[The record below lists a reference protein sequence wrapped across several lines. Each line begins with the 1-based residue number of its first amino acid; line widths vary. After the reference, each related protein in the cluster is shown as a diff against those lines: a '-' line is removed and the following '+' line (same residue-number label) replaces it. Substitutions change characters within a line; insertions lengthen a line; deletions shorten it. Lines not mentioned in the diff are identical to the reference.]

1 MTSCLKTRLGLLAI
15 LFPLLAAGT
24 MPAGEQQ
31 SPPGKPA
38 EVEANQRF
46 FESNIRPLLAA
57 NCVKCHGAKKQRGG
71 LRLDS
76 RDGLLRG
83 GESGPAIHPGDDENS
98 LILQAVRHQA
108 FQMPPDGKLSDQEIA
123 QLAAWVRQGA
133 IWPEATPRIT
143 GIVDRRER
151 EFTQED
157 RQYWAFRATNTP
169 PVPLPVAQDWVQGPI
184 DAFVARNLH
193 AQQLG
198 PAISAAPAVLL
209 RRVYFDLIGL
219 PPTAAEVAEFVAD
232 PAGDALDR
240 TVDRLLASPRY
251 GEKAARHWLDL
262 VRYADSDGFKQDD
275 YRPHAWRYRDY
286 VVDAFNVDKTYRSFV
301 QEQIA
306 GDELATHDPAALIA
320 TGYLRHWIYE
330 YNQRDVRSQWAHILN
345 DITDVT
351 ADVFLGLGM
360 SCARCHDHKYDPIL
374 QRDYFRL
381 QAFFAAF
388 QPRDQLLLSD
398 PAERADYQQRLAE
411 WEAKTHEVRER
422 MAAIERPHRGKVTA
436 QAIEKFPKDI
446 RPMLFKM
453 ESERTPF
460 ERQIAD
466 LAGRQIT
473 MEQVNL
479 KMESK
484 LTDDEKQEWL
494 TLSKRLAE
502 YAQDRPAAPPTA
514 FAAAD
519 VGTSAP
525 EIAIPG
531 RPELPIAPGFPS
543 LLDPSDAVI
552 EPLPELP
559 STGRRLAL
567 ARWITSDD
575 NPLASRV
582 AVNRLWQVLF
592 GRGIVATPSDFG
604 RLGTPPTDPEL
615 LDWLARR
622 FQGAEWRFKPLY
634 RMLLASATYRQS
646 SQSHAT
652 EQGLRVDP
660 ENRWLWRMPV
670 RRLQAEQLRDSLLQI
685 SGELD
690 LSASGPGVDA
700 ERPRRSIY
708 VKILRNRRD
717 PLIDLFDGVDNF
729 TSTSQR
735 NVTTTPMQALLLM
748 NGPFVLARAGELAR
762 QLSADPDNDQ
772 VIQQLFERILSRPPL
787 DSERTEFARILATS
801 PGRGEAIEDFCHV
814 LMNSSEFIYVE

>member
-1 MTSCLKTRLGLLAI
+1 LTTRLGLLAI
-15 LFPLLAAGT
+15 LFPLWTASAIFAWEL
-24 MPAGEQQ
+24 P
-31 SPPGKPA
+31 PLPGKSA
-38 EVEANQRF
+38 EVEANPRF
-46 FESNIRPLLAA
+46 FESKIRPVLAA

-71 LRLDS
+71 LRIDS
-76 RDGLLRG
+76 REGLLRG
-83 GESGPAIHPGDDENS
+83 GESGPALDPGDDENS
-98 LILQAVRHQA
+98 LLMQAVRHQSL
-108 FQMPPDGKLSDQEIA
+108 QMPPDGKLSDDEIA
-123 QLAAWVRQGA
+123 DLAAWIRRGA
-133 IWPEATPRIT
+133 DWPAETPRIT

-151 EFTQED
+151 EFTEED
-157 RQYWAFRATNTP
+157 RQYWAFRAPTAP
-169 PVPLPVAQDWVQGPI
+169 AVPLPVPQEWVHGPI
-184 DAFVARNLH
+184 DAFVLRNLT

-198 PAISAAPAVLL
+198 PSPRAAPAMLL
-209 RRVYFDLIGL
+209 RRVYFDLVGL
-219 PPTAAEVAEFVAD
+219 PPTASEVAEFVAA
-232 PAGDALDR
+232 PEADALDR
-240 TVDRLLASPRY
+240 TIDRLLASPRY
-251 GEKAARHWLDL
+251 GEKAARIWLDL

-286 VVDAFNVDKTYRSFV
+286 AIEAFNSDKSYRTFV

-306 GDELATHDPAALIA
+306 GDELAPQDPAAIVA

-330 YNQRDVRSQWAHILN
+330 YNQRDVRSQWTHILN

-351 ADVFLGLGM
+351 ADVFLGLGI

-388 QPRDQLLLSD
+388 QPRDRLLISD
-398 PAERADYQQRLAE
+398 QAEQADYGRRLSE
-411 WEAKTHEVRER
+411 WEAKTSEIRER
-422 MAAIERPHRGKVTA
+422 MAEIERPHRGKVTA
-436 QAIEKFPKDI
+436 QSIDKFPKDI
-446 RPMLFKM
+446 RPMLWKV

-473 MEQVNL
+473 LEQVNL

-484 LTDDEKQEWL
+484 LSDDEKQEWL

-502 YAQDRPAAPPTA
+502 YAQDRPAPPATA
-514 FAAAD
+514 FAASD
-519 VGTSAP
+519 VGAAAP
-525 EIAIPG
+525 VTLIPG
-531 RPELPIAPGFPS
+531 KPELAIAPGFPS

-552 EPLPELP
+552 EPLPALP

-567 ARWITSDD
+567 ARWLTSDE

-582 AVNRLWQVLF
+582 AVNRVWQALF
-592 GRGIVATPSDFG
+592 GRGIVATASDFG

-622 FQGAEWRFKPLY
+622 FQGAAWRFKPLH
-634 RMLLASATYRQS
+634 RMLLASSTYRQT
-646 SQSHAT
+646 SQPVAID
-652 EQGLRVDP
+652 QGLRIDP

-670 RRLQAEQLRDSLLQI
+670 RRLQAEQLRDAMLQT

-690 LSASGPGVDA
+690 LAAWGPGVDA

-708 VKILRNRRD
+708 AKILRNRRD
-717 PLIDLFDGVDNF
+717 PLIDQFDGVDNF

-748 NGPFVLARAGELAR
+748 NGPFVLARTQQLAQ
-762 QLSADPDNDQ
+762 QLGAEPNNDRI
-772 VIQQLFERILSRPPL
+772 VQQLFEQILSRPPVE
-787 DSERTEFARILATS
+787 SERTEFERILATNPVRS
-801 PGRGEAIEDFCHV
+801 EAIEDLCHV
-814 LMNSSEFIYVE
+814 LLNSSEFIYVE